1 MRRASKKLLRKALG
15 HSSPGWISLDAL
27 TGMSVYLLLLPALYM
42 LISMGLTELEKR
54 VAAYHF
60 NLIAH
65 AAQEYGRSHAAEL
78 LAAAAANSGP
88 VLTVDTLQEAGLLRD
103 VSSRNPWGQGYQ
115 IYARQPAPGDLRLV
129 VLTTGGPASSRRS
142 FVNSVVPSTASMAG
156 GHAGF
161 IPSGL
166 LPGQTTGRLQG
177 SMGGWSLD
185 LASVGIPSPGAGHLG
200 ALTDFSA
207 DELAG
212 EYLYRVAVPGKPE
225 LNEMWTE
232 LDMTDHAVRNIQEIQ
247 FEHHAFA
254 DTAPCGDAEQEG
266 RVFLDATE
274 GLYVCREGEA
284 RVLADTGNSQLF
296 KHATVVANNTLIDK
310 PSCPEG
316 TDTEP
321 QIFVAPSILSADATS
336 PPLAAVQAWATSES
350 DTQWRVH
357 VRVLKGDGK
366 GWVYPGENYG
376 RVTVMALCAGQ

>member
-1 MRRASKKLLRKALG
+1 MRELLGTIAAIFMLM
-15 HSSPGWISLDAL
+15 I
-27 TGMSVYLLLLPALYM
+27 LLPMFARYQQQGIDNLKKRQAADHLMEVNHAVAEYVRGHYDTLLEQSTPASGPEIGVAD
-42 LISMGLTELEKR
+42 LINDGHLPTGFGMRNVWG
-54 VAAYHF
+54 
-60 NLIAH
+60 
-65 AAQEYGRSHAAEL
+65 QEYRAYVRKPAD
-78 LAAAAANSGP
+78 
-88 VLTVDTLQEAGLLRD
+88 DTLE
-103 VSSRNPWGQGYQ
+103 
-115 IYARQPAPGDLRLV
+115 V
-129 VLTTGGPASSRRS
+129 VTLTTGGSTTGRA
-142 FVNSVVPSTASMAG
+142 FTTALIPSAAALLGGAG
-156 GHAGF
+156 GF
-161 IPSGL
+161 VPSGL
-166 LPGQTTGRLQG
+166 IPGQTADTLQG
-177 SMGGWSLD
+177 AFGGWALSLGS
-185 LASVGIPSPGAGHLG
+185 LGIPSPGPGHIG
-200 ALTDFSA
+200 ARAIFDASGVGQDF
-207 DELAG
+207 
-212 EYLYRVAVPGKPE
+212 LYRMAVPGHEE
-225 LNEMWTE
+225 LNSMFTT
-232 LDMTDHAVRNIQEIQ
+232 LDMRDHAVRNIQEIQ